1 MKKKL
6 TNNFGMKIVSLML
19 AIVFWFVVVA
29 IEDPEGSKSLELPVT
44 KVNEE
49 LIHENDKTYEVIE
62 GNTVT
67 ITVRARESVLKNLTA
82 KDFSAVADLANLS
95 ITGAVP
101 IEITC
106 LYNANQVTITRGA
119 NEMMRVSIED
129 LASVDKMIA
138 TKAEGT
144 VITGKALGEVTVEP
158 NMIRIEGAKT
168 TIDRISSAYAV
179 VNVSGISE
187 DCSFVV
193 EPVLYDSN
201 GNVIDSTDI
210 TFSEKNLKVNV
221 TLLDTKQVP
230 VKWNINATA
239 AAGYGIESQDYTPAE
254 VLIAGTAE
262 ELKGIDAIVL
272 DDYEAFGLTESVE
285 TEVDLESVVQDMGVS
300 LANREADRTVKLA
313 INVEPYNRKSGA
325 ISFEN
330 IELIGKNSDYNYS
343 IIGENVVE
351 YSVYGLDSSLEI
363 LDFSKLKFSLDVTGL
378 TEGSHT
384 VPLQMQT
391 TQEVELDGSPEVK
404 IRISS
409 K

>member
-1 MKKKL
+1 M
-6 TNNFGMKIVSLML
+6 
-19 AIVFWFVVVA
+19 
-29 IEDPEGSKSLELPVT
+29 
-44 KVNEE
+44 
-49 LIHENDKTYEVIE
+49 Y
-62 GNTVT
+62 
-67 ITVRARESVLKNLTA
+67 
-82 KDFSAVADLANLS
+82 
-95 ITGAVP
+95 
-101 IEITC
+101 
-106 LYNANQVTITRGA
+106 
-119 NEMMRVSIED
+119 
-129 LASVDKMIA
+129 
-138 TKAEGT
+138 
-144 VITGKALGEVTVEP
+144 
-158 NMIRIEGAKT
+158 
-168 TIDRISSAYAV
+168 
-179 VNVSGISE
+179 
-187 DCSFVV
+187 
-193 EPVLYDSN
+193 
-201 GNVIDSTDI
+201 
-210 TFSEKNLKVNV
+210 LKVNV